1 MPIKRLSQSGL
12 LTFAKHSSVLAGN
25 APFSPSSFDLL
36 ETTTLASGAS
46 SISFSG
52 LDTLAAGYQHL
63 QIRMITRLDVAT
75 TNAGLRVNLNG
86 DTGSNYA
93 SHHIEGDGG
102 GVYANANTSQSFA
115 RIGFL
120 PGTSIA
126 SAAWGAA
133 VFDLLDFNSSSK
145 NSTMRTLS
153 GFADDSGLSGTPR
166 IYLRSA
172 FWNNTAAVTSIAIG
186 NSSAGNFFAGSRFS
200 LYGVK

>member
-1 MPIKRLSQSGL
+1 
-12 LTFAKHSSVLAGN
+12 
-25 APFSPSSFDLL
+25 
-36 ETTTLASGAS
+36 
-46 SISFSG
+46 
-52 LDTLAAGYQHL
+52 
-63 QIRMITRLDVAT
+63 MITRLDVAT

-102 GVYANANTSQSFA
+102 DVYTNAQTSQSFA

-153 GFADDSGLSGTPR
+153 GWADDSGTGSTPR
-166 IYLRSA
+166 IYLRSSL
-172 FWNNTAAVTSIAIG
+172 WNNTAAVTSIAIG
-186 NSSAGNFFAGSRFS
+186 NSDTGNFLAGSRFS
-200 LYGVK
+200 LIGIK

>member
-12 LTFAKHSSVLAGN
+12 LTFAKHSNMLAGN
-25 APFSPSSFDLL
+25 EPVSFGAFDLL

-93 SHHIEGDGG
+93 SHHIEGDGSD
-102 GVYANANTSQSFA
+102 VYANANTSQSFA

-120 PGTSIA
+120 PGTDIA
-126 SAAWGAA
+126 DAWGAA

-153 GFADDSGLSGTPR
+153 GWAATSTPR

-172 FWNNTAAVTSIAIG
+172 FWNNTAAVTSIVIG
-186 NSSAGNFFAGSRFS
+186 NSDAGNFFAGSRFS
-200 LYGVK
+200 LYGSK

>member
-1 MPIKRLSQSGL
+1 MSLIPFGFWAASGGGGGG
-12 LTFAKHSSVLAGN
+12 AA
-25 APFSPSSFDLL
+25 FDLL

-46 SISFSG
+46 SVTFSG
-52 LDTLAAGYQHL
+52 LGSYSAYQSL

-102 GVYANANTSQSFA
+102 GVHVNAQTSQSFA

-120 PGTSIA
+120 PGTDIA
-126 SAAWGAA
+126 DAWCAA

-153 GFADDSGLSGTPR
+153 GWSATSTPR

-186 NSSAGNFFAGSRFS
+186 NSDTGNFFAGSRFS

>member
-1 MPIKRLSQSGL
+1 MGVVKLSTAGILDYSKTSNFL
-12 LTFAKHSSVLAGN
+12 SGN
-25 APFSPSSFDLL
+25 APVSFGAFDLL

-46 SISFSG
+46 SVTFSG
-52 LDTLAAGYQHL
+52 LGSYSAYQSL

-102 GVYANANTSQSFA
+102 GVYVNAQTSQSFA

-120 PGTSIA
+120 PGTGIA
-126 SAAWGAA
+126 SAAWGG
-133 VFDLLDFNSSSK
+133 VIFDLLDFNSSSK

-153 GFADDSGLSGTPR
+153 GFADDSGTGSTPR
-166 IYLRSA
+166 IYLRSSL
-172 FWNNTAAVTSIAIG
+172 WNNTAAVTSIAIG
-186 NSSAGNFFAGSRFS
+186 NSDTGNFFAGSRFS